1 MPPLEFPLL
10 QFLELEE
17 VSLQF
22 PSWMIVPPRFKLF
35 NKLLHFDLPQ
45 QPSELWV
52 YYLMDWEAVSV
63 KNPRLQV
70 LRFEGTDPDYQDEL
84 LPLLQSRNKK
94 IVDGF
99 EIEGVRMERVKK
111 LVIPLGEFGS
121 KKLRRC
127 Q

>member
-1 MPPLEFPLL
+1 MGLL
-10 QFLELEE
+10 SDGLGSCVGEE
-17 VSLQF
+17 ST
-22 PSWMIVPPRFKLF
+22 STG
-35 NKLLHFDLPQ
+35 
-45 QPSELWV
+45 
-52 YYLMDWEAVSV
+52 A
-63 KNPRLQV
+63 QV
-70 LRFEGTDPDYQDEL
+70 RGTDPDYQDEL

>member
-1 MPPLEFPLL
+1 
-10 QFLELEE
+10 
-17 VSLQF
+17 
-22 PSWMIVPPRFKLF
+22 
-35 NKLLHFDLPQ
+35 
-45 QPSELWV
+45 
-52 YYLMDWEAVSV
+52 MDWEAVSV